1 MSVEQVESAGEE
13 ALGYKY
19 EGRRLTPQVM
29 ADLARNLVQEP
40 VFRRTALG
48 KIREYHLARGG
59 APTETDIMTLIKK
72 AVTILAR
79 AGLLEGAGKP
89 GWWRW
94 QTGANVPARLQI
106 GPGSWPT
113 SGFFAGSE
121 LEAAN
126 EGTGEGQGSGRVYV
140 YYFPTYKELA
150 IRKREARWPVKVG
163 MTCTGN
169 SSIRVLNQQGTAMPE
184 TPVVGY
190 ECLTNTPR
198 KLEQGLHAILHC
210 RGQQL
215 VDAPGTEWFLSSPDE
230 IKEIVDWVFGP
241 DSQC

>member
-1 MSVEQVESAGEE
+1 MEQAECSGEV
-13 ALGYKY
+13 ALGYRY

-29 ADLARNLVQEP
+29 ADLARSLVQEP

-59 APTETDIMTLIKK
+59 APTETDIVILIKK
-72 AVTILAR
+72 ALTILAR

-94 QTGANVPARLQI
+94 RAGANVPAAFQI
-106 GPGSWPT
+106 GAAPWPS
-113 SGFFAGSE
+113 SGVLAVSE
-121 LEAAN
+121 VEVAN
-126 EGTGEGQGSGRVYV
+126 EGTSEGQGSGRVYV
-140 YYFPTYKELA
+140 YYFPSYKELA
-150 IRKREARWPVKVG
+150 IRKKEARWPVKVG
-163 MTCTGN
+163 MTSTGN

-215 VDAPGTEWFLSSPDE
+215 VDAPGTEWFLSNPDE
-230 IKEIVDWVFGP
+230 IREIVAWVFGP
-241 DSQC
+241 NSRC